1 MKKIITALLAF
12 GLLIAVAAS
21 APADSGQSHA
31 RLSLVATGK
40 AEIGWV
46 KGPDSPKD
54 ADHWALN
61 MALNG
66 PTGSGYTNAYNNA
79 WLTKDDAGAT
89 YIPISKIRNL
99 SFDFLNASGGGY
111 VGAGAPRVSVVFT
124 DGTVVYLSAY
134 YCDTVISGGNGTW
147 SRADF
152 TGQKAVGCKF
162 YDSIGGVWESD
173 GTHTAWQNFVAA
185 YPTLKVDYGVV
196 VQDEGETPAG
206 QTFGPRARIDRIA
219 MQNHMQTSLYTV
231 RYCPTEASC

>member
-1 MKKIITALLAF
+1 MKKVITAVVAF

-21 APADSGQSHA
+21 APADTHSHA
-31 RLSLVATGK
+31 RLTLVATGK

-54 ADHWALN
+54 PDRWALN

-66 PTGSGYTNAYNNA
+66 PTFSGYTNAYNNA
-79 WLTKDDAGAT
+79 WLTKDDNGAT
-89 YIPISKIRNL
+89 YIPIGKIRNL
-99 SFDFLNASGGGY
+99 SFDFMNASGGAY
-111 VGAGAPRVSVVFT
+111 VSGGAPRVSIVFT
-124 DGTVVYLSAY
+124 NGTVAYLSAY
-134 YCDTVISGGNGTW
+134 YCDTVIAGGDGTW

-152 TGQKAVGCKF
+152 TGQTAVGCKF

-173 GTHTAWQNFVAA
+173 GTHTAWQKFVAA

-196 VQDEGETPAG
+196 VQDESDT
-206 QTFGPRARIDRIA
+206 GPMRARIDRIA
-219 MQNHMQTSLYTV
+219 MYNHMQTSLYTV

>member
-1 MKKIITALLAF
+1 MKKVITAVVAF
-12 GLLIAVAAS
+12 GLLVAVAGS
-21 APADSGQSHA
+21 APADTDSHA

-40 AEIGWV
+40 AEIGCV
-46 KGPDSPKD
+46 KGPDSPLD

-99 SFDFLNASGGGY
+99 SFDFMNASGGGY

-124 DGTVVYLSAY
+124 DGTVVYLSAL
-134 YCDTVISGGNGTW
+134 YCDTVIPGGNGTW

-152 TGQKAVGCKF
+152 TGQKAVGCAF
-162 YDSIGGVWESD
+162 YDSIGSPVWESD

-185 YPTLKVDYGVV
+185 HPTLKVDYGVV
-196 VQDEGETPAG
+196 VQDESDTSPM
-206 QTFGPRARIDRIA
+206 RARIDRIA
-219 MQNHMQTSLYTV
+219 MYNHMQTSLYNV

>member
-1 MKKIITALLAF
+1 MRKIITAVVAF

-21 APADSGQSHA
+21 TPADTHSHA

-54 ADHWALN
+54 PDRWALN

-66 PTGSGYTNAYNNA
+66 PTFSGYTNAYNNA
-79 WLTKDDAGAT
+79 WLTKDDHGAT
-89 YIPISKIRNL
+89 FIPISKIRNL

-111 VGAGAPRVSVVFT
+111 VSGGAPRISIVFT
-124 DGTVVYLSAY
+124 DGTVAYLSGY
-134 YCDTVISGGNGTW
+134 YCDTVIGGGDGTW

-152 TGQKAVGCKF
+152 TGQTTTGCTF
-162 YDSIGGVWESD
+162 YDSVGGVWESD

-185 YPTLKVDYGVV
+185 NPTLKVDYGVV
-196 VQDEGETPAG
+196 VQDESDT
-206 QTFGPRARIDRIA
+206 GPMRARIDRIA
-219 MQNHMQTSLYTV
+219 MQNHMQTSLYNV
-231 RYCPTEASC
+231 RYCPTEGSC